1 MRPYPPS
8 RDCRV
13 GLAPRTERVPGRRVS
28 RPAALGAELRRI
40 HDTLRADL
48 RALQDAAATGA
59 PPETRRALPAH
70 CLAFCAALTA
80 HHTGEDAGAFPA
92 LAKRFPELAP
102 VIGKMAEDHVW
113 ISGIL
118 ARVEALAGELADT
131 GTSPRL
137 AGELD
142 GLAAIAESHFSFEER
157 RIAAALDRL
166 PGTAA
171 GLLGAPAD

>member
-1 MRPYPPS
+1 MTSP
-8 RDCRV
+8 
-13 GLAPRTERVPGRRVS
+13 
-28 RPAALGAELRRI
+28 LGAELRRV

-48 RALQDAAATGA
+48 RALQAAAATGA
-59 PPETRRALPAH
+59 PPESRRTLPAH

-92 LAKRFPELAP
+92 LVERFPGLAP
-102 VIGKMAEDHVW
+102 VVEKMAEDHVW

-118 ARVEALAGELADT
+118 ARVEELARQLAQE

-166 PGTAA
+166 PRTP
-171 GLLGAPAD
+171 GLLVQENSAL

>member
-1 MRPYPPS
+1 MTS
-8 RDCRV
+8 
-13 GLAPRTERVPGRRVS
+13 T
-28 RPAALGAELRRI
+28 LGAELRRV

-48 RALQDAAATGA
+48 RALQAAAATGA
-59 PPETRRALPAH
+59 PPESRRTLPVH

-92 LAKRFPELAP
+92 LVERFPELAP
-102 VIGKMAEDHVW
+102 VVGKMAEDHVW

-118 ARVEALAGELADT
+118 ARVEELARQLAQE

-166 PGTAA
+166 PRTP
-171 GLLGAPAD
+171 GLLVQENSAL

>member
-1 MRPYPPS
+1 MSHP
-8 RDCRV
+8 
-13 GLAPRTERVPGRRVS
+13 
-28 RPAALGAELRRI
+28 LGAELRRI

-48 RALQDAAATGA
+48 RTLRAAAATGA
-59 PPETRRALPAH
+59 PPETRRTLPAH

-92 LAKRFPELAP
+92 LAGRFPELVP
-102 VIGKMAEDHVW
+102 VLEKIAEDHVW

-118 ARVEALAGELADT
+118 ARVEELAGELAAS
-131 GTSPRL
+131 GTSARL

-142 GLAAIAESHFSFEER
+142 GLAAIVESHFSFEER

-166 PGTAA
+166 PGTAQA
-171 GLLGAPAD
+171 LLGSPP

>member
-1 MRPYPPS
+1 M
-8 RDCRV
+8 
-13 GLAPRTERVPGRRVS
+13 S
-28 RPAALGAELRRI
+28 RPAALGAELRRV
-40 HDTLRADL
+40 HDALRADL
-48 RALQDAAATGA
+48 RALQADAASGA
-59 PPETRRALPAH
+59 PPEARWTLPAH

-92 LAKRFPELAP
+92 LAERFPELAP
-102 VIGKMAEDHVW
+102 VLEKMAEDHVW
-113 ISGIL
+113 IAGVL
-118 ARVEALAGELADT
+118 ARVEELARELAEA

-157 RIAAALDRL
+157 RITAALDRL

-171 GLLGAPAD
+171 GLLGAAAD

>member
-1 MRPYPPS
+1 MTSP
-8 RDCRV
+8 
-13 GLAPRTERVPGRRVS
+13 
-28 RPAALGAELRRI
+28 LGAELRRV

-48 RALQDAAATGA
+48 RALQAAAATGA
-59 PPETRRALPAH
+59 PPESRRTLPAH

-92 LAKRFPELAP
+92 LVERFPELAP
-102 VIGKMAEDHVW
+102 VVGKMAEDHVW

-118 ARVEALAGELADT
+118 ARVEELARQLAEE

-171 GLLGAPAD
+171 DLLGTPVRLPRAKGGPGAQEKSAL

>member
-1 MRPYPPS
+1 MTSP
-8 RDCRV
+8 
-13 GLAPRTERVPGRRVS
+13 
-28 RPAALGAELRRI
+28 LGAELRRV

-48 RALQDAAATGA
+48 RALQAAAATGA
-59 PPETRRALPAH
+59 PPESRRTLPAH

-92 LAKRFPELAP
+92 LVERFPELARQ
-102 VIGKMAEDHVW
+102 
-113 ISGIL
+113 L
-118 ARVEALAGELADT
+118 AQE

-166 PGTAA
+166 PGTPA
-171 GLLGAPAD
+171 LLGQEKSAL